1 MTLHHTLYSG
11 RPLLPEQPSYICI
24 EPRVHLALSLG
35 APNNTHN
42 QRNKQNHAHNNSSG
56 EEACRVIDEYD
67 NIYQPV
73 QADTD
78 ESPEEV
84 EDGKLTFDEIY
95 SKYTSSP
102 QTTSTVWKAEDFFKF
117 MKEVEDNA

>member
-1 MTLHHTLYSG
+1 MKRRKLYYANNHSSLTSFPYKGRRIKLLSDGSG
-11 RPLLPEQPSYICI
+11 WAIFDIHGELWD
-24 EPRVHLALSLG
+24 
-35 APNNTHN
+35 
-42 QRNKQNHAHNNSSG
+42 SG
-56 EEACRVIDEYD
+56 FKTKEEACRVIDEQY
-67 NIYQPV
+67 NIYQSV

-78 ESPEEV
+78 ESPEYV

>member
-1 MTLHHTLYSG
+1 MKRRRLYCASNYFSPMSFPYKGRRIKLLSDGSG
-11 RPLLPEQPSYICI
+11 WAIFDTDGELWD
-24 EPRVHLALSLG
+24 
-35 APNNTHN
+35 
-42 QRNKQNHAHNNSSG
+42 SG
-56 EEACRVIDEYD
+56 FKTREEACRVIDEYD
-67 NIYQPV
+67 DIYQPV

>member
-1 MTLHHTLYSG
+1 MKRRRLYCATNYFSPTSFPYKGRRIKLLSDGSG
-11 RPLLPEQPSYICI
+11 WAIFDTDGELWD
-24 EPRVHLALSLG
+24 
-35 APNNTHN
+35 
-42 QRNKQNHAHNNSSG
+42 SG
-56 EEACRVIDEYD
+56 FKTREEACRVIDEYD